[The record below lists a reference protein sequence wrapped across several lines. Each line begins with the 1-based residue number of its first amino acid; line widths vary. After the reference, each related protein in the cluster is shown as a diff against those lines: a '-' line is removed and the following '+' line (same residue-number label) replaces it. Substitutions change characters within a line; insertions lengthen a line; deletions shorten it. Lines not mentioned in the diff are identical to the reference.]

1 MGDPLSIAASVT
13 GLLSVAGKI
22 CTIIYGFISSVA
34 DAPDSARAALAA
46 VEEMKRILT
55 SVRQVMDR
63 LSKLPR
69 SRKEMIH
76 VRHLVITFRESIRAF
91 SELEAILVNPAAGAD
106 GRSSKWDRLKWTL
119 EEEKILR
126 SVQQLE
132 LHKTSLSVMLSILQW
147 WVS

>member
-1 MGDPLSIAASVT
+1 MADPLSIAASVT
-13 GLLSVAGKI
+13 GLLTVAGKI
-22 CTIIYGFISSVA
+22 CTIIYGFLSSVA

-46 VEEMKRILT
+46 VEEMRMILI

-63 LSKLPR
+63 LSELPR
-69 SRKEMIH
+69 SRKDMIH
-76 VRHLVITFRESIRAF
+76 VRHLVITFREAIRSF
-91 SELEAILVNPAAGAD
+91 SELEAIVNPAAGAD